1 MLASGQSLQHPTEI
15 IPLTYGDQTVL
26 IFCISINDVK
36 LAGIPKDPAASNWTV
51 KHSKALNDRIGYV

>member
-1 MLASGQSLQHPTEI
+1 MLASGQGLQHPTEI

-51 KHSKALNDRIGYV
+51 KHSKALNDLIGNI